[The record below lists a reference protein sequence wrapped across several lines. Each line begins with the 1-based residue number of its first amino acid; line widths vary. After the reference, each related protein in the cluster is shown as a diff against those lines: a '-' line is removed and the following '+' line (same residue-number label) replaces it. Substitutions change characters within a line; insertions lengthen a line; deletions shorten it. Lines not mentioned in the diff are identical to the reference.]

1 MHSSSNEA
9 ASDHSG
15 AVLHVWRTATIT
27 TIDVPTP
34 HATHIPNM
42 PTPAT
47 HSSSAASAKPA
58 EHGSRYRYVVLAM
71 LVLSY
76 TFNFLDRQILGIL
89 KEPIK
94 QELGLTDTQ
103 LGLMGGLAFAMLYS
117 TLAVPIAWLAD
128 RTSRSWIMTG
138 ALGLWSAFT
147 MACGLATGFWSLFL
161 ARVGVGFGEAG
172 GVAPA
177 YSLVSDYFPRA
188 QRARALAAYSFGI
201 PVGSALGILFGG
213 LIAASMSWRVAFV
226 IVGGAG
232 VLFAPIF
239 KLVVKD
245 PVRGGLDGATA
256 KTPSIA
262 PSIAPLIAPPFST
275 VVATV
280 LPKPTFWLLALGA
293 ASASVCGYGVA
304 FWLPSFFI
312 RSLGLTLVE
321 TSWFYGGITL
331 IGGVA
336 GIWLGGVVADRFA
349 KKNRAAY
356 ALTPAVCFLVALPFA
371 YAAMNATSLVWAFL
385 LFLVPTGLNLAWL
398 GPVVGAV
405 QQLAPANMRTTTSA
419 LFLLVNNL
427 LGIAVGLWIFGYL
440 SDLLAPRYGTES
452 MRYALYCAAG
462 LYVLASLLLWLAS
475 RRHAVDWVDG

>member
-1 MHSSSNEA
+1 MRI
-9 ASDHSG
+9 G
-15 AVLHVWRTATIT
+15 TIGTAVHTRSTV
-27 TIDVPTP
+27 
-34 HATHIPNM
+34 HIPDM
-42 PTPAT
+42 ATPST
-47 HSSSAASAKPA
+47 HSPSNAPVNPA
-58 EHGSRYRYVVLAM
+58 EQGSRYRYLVLAM
-71 LVLSY
+71 LVLAY

-128 RTSRSWIMTG
+128 RASRTWIMTA

-161 ARVGVGFGEAG
+161 SRVGVGFGEAG

-177 YSLVSDYFPRA
+177 YSLVSDYFPKE

-213 LIAASMSWRVAFV
+213 LIAASISWRVAFF

-232 VLFAPIF
+232 VLLAPIF

-256 KTPSIA
+256 AA
-262 PSIAPLIAPPFST
+262 PSIAPAFSK

-293 ASASVCGYGVA
+293 ACSSVCGYGVA

-312 RSLGLTLVE
+312 RSLGLTLVQ
-321 TSWFYGGITL
+321 TSWYFGGINL

-336 GIWLGGVVADRFA
+336 GIWLGGAFADRFA

-371 YAAMNATSLVWAFL
+371 YAAMNTTSLVWAFV

-398 GPVVGAV
+398 GPVIGAV
-405 QQLAPANMRTTTSA
+405 QHLAPANMRTTTNS
-419 LFLLVNNL
+419 LFLLINNL

-452 MRYALYCAAG
+452 MRYALYCGAG
-462 LYVLASLLLWLAS
+462 FYVMASLLLWLAS
-475 RRHAVDWVDG
+475 RRLAADWVEG

>member
-1 MHSSSNEA
+1 M
-9 ASDHSG
+9 
-15 AVLHVWRTATIT
+15 L
-27 TIDVPTP
+27 
-34 HATHIPNM
+34 HIPAM
-42 PTPAT
+42 ATPSSHSIAVAAATPA
-47 HSSSAASAKPA
+47 AP
-58 EHGSRYRYVVLAM
+58 GSRARYVVLAM
-71 LVLSY
+71 LVLAY

-128 RTSRSWIMTG
+128 RTSRPWIMTG

-161 ARVGVGFGEAG
+161 ARAGVGFGEAG

-177 YSLVSDYFPRA
+177 YSLVSDYFPKA

-213 LIAASMSWRVAFV
+213 LIAASMSWRVAFF

-245 PVRGGLDGATA
+245 PVRGGLDAATA
-256 KTPSIA
+256 IAPLTAPSIA
-262 PSIAPLIAPPFST
+262 PSFSN

-452 MRYALYCAAG
+452 MRYARYCGAG
-462 LYVLASLLLWLAS
+462 FYVLASLLLWLAS
-475 RRHAVDWVDG
+475 RRLAADWVDG

>member
-1 MHSSSNEA
+1 MRIPDKTT
-9 ASDHSG
+9 SD
-15 AVLHVWRTATIT
+15 
-27 TIDVPTP
+27 
-34 HATHIPNM
+34 N
-42 PTPAT
+42 PALQ
-47 HSSSAASAKPA
+47 
-58 EHGSRYRYVVLAM
+58 GSRYRYLVLAM
-71 LVLSY
+71 LALAY

-94 QELGLTDTQ
+94 QDLGLTDTQ

-117 TLAVPIAWLAD
+117 TLAVPIGWLAD
-128 RTSRSWIMTG
+128 RASRSWIITA

-172 GVAPA
+172 GVAPS
-177 YSLVSDYFPRA
+177 YSLVSDYFPPA

-213 LIAASMSWRVAFV
+213 LIAASISWRVAFF

-232 VLFAPIF
+232 VLLAPIF

-245 PVRGGLDGATA
+245 PVRGGLDGATL
-256 KTPSIA
+256 IA
-262 PSIAPLIAPPFST
+262 TSAAPNVAPPFAQ

-293 ASASVCGYGVA
+293 ASASVSGYGVA

-321 TSWFYGGITL
+321 TSWFYGAISL
-331 IGGVA
+331 VGGVA
-336 GIWLGGVVADRFA
+336 GIWLGGGLADRFGN
-349 KKNRAAY
+349 KNRAAY

-371 YAAMNATSLVWAFL
+371 YAAMNTTSLVWAFL

-398 GPVVGAV
+398 GPVLGAV
-405 QQLAPANMRTTTSA
+405 QHLAPANMRTTTNS
-419 LFLLVNNL
+419 LFLLINNL
-427 LGIAVGLWIFGYL
+427 LGIALGLWIFGFL
-440 SDLLAPRYGTES
+440 SDLLAPHYGAES
-452 MRYALYCAAG
+452 MRYALYCGAG
-462 LYVLASLLLWLAS
+462 FYLLASLLLWLAS
-475 RRHAVDWVDG
+475 RRLAADWVDG

>member
-1 MHSSSNEA
+1 
-9 ASDHSG
+9 
-15 AVLHVWRTATIT
+15 
-27 TIDVPTP
+27 
-34 HATHIPNM
+34 M

-262 PSIAPLIAPPFST
+262 PPFST

-280 LPKPTFWLLALGA
+280 L
-293 ASASVCGYGVA
+293 CGYGVA

-336 GIWLGGVVADRFA
+336 GIWLGGVLADRFA
-349 KKNRAAY
+349 TKNRAAY

-452 MRYALYCAAG
+452 MRYALYCGAG

-475 RRHAVDWVDG
+475 RRLAADWVDG

>member
-1 MHSSSNEA
+1 MCIP
-9 ASDHSG
+9 G
-15 AVLHVWRTATIT
+15 KT
-27 TIDVPTP
+27 TSENP
-34 HATHIPNM
+34 
-42 PTPAT
+42 
-47 HSSSAASAKPA
+47 AKPS
-58 EHGSRYRYVVLAM
+58 SRYRYLVLAM
-71 LVLSY
+71 LALAY

-117 TLAVPIAWLAD
+117 TVAVPVAWLAD
-128 RTSRSWIMTG
+128 RASRTWIVTV

-172 GVAPA
+172 GVAPS
-177 YSLVSDYFPRA
+177 YSLVSDYFPPA
-188 QRARALAAYSFGI
+188 QRARALAVYSFGI

-213 LIAASMSWRVAFV
+213 LIAASISWRVAFFV
-226 IVGGAG
+226 VGGAG
-232 VLFAPIF
+232 VLLAPIF
-239 KLVVKD
+239 KLIVKD
-245 PVRGGLDGATA
+245 PVRGGLDGAM
-256 KTPSIA
+256 SIA
-262 PSIAPLIAPPFST
+262 TDAAPRVAPSFAQ

-280 LPKPTFWLLALGA
+280 LPKPAFWLLALGA

-321 TSWFYGGITL
+321 SSWFYSAINLLGGI
-331 IGGVA
+331 A
-336 GIWLGGVVADRFA
+336 GMWLGGALADRFG

-356 ALTPAVCFLVALPFA
+356 ALTPAICFLVALPLF
-371 YAAMNATSLVWAFL
+371 YAAMNTTSLVWAFL
-385 LFLVPTGLNLAWL
+385 LFLLPTGLNVAWL
-398 GPVVGAV
+398 GPVLGAI
-405 QQLAPANMRTTTSA
+405 QHLAPASMRTITSS

-440 SDLLAPRYGTES
+440 SDLLAPRYGAES
-452 MRYALYCAAG
+452 MRYALYCGAG
-462 LYVLASLLLWLAS
+462 FYLLASLLLWLAS
-475 RRHAVDWVDG
+475 RRLAADWVEG

>member
-1 MHSSSNEA
+1 MAHPSSQSASNAPVNAPANAPVNAPVNADVNA
-9 ASDHSG
+9 A
-15 AVLHVWRTATIT
+15 
-27 TIDVPTP
+27 
-34 HATHIPNM
+34 
-42 PTPAT
+42 
-47 HSSSAASAKPA
+47 
-58 EHGSRYRYVVLAM
+58 EQGSRYRYLVLAM
-71 LVLSY
+71 LIIAY

-117 TLAVPIAWLAD
+117 TVAVPIAWLAD
-128 RTSRSWIMTG
+128 RASRTWIMTA
-138 ALGLWSAFT
+138 ALALWSAFT

-177 YSLVSDYFPRA
+177 YSLVSDYFPKA

-213 LIAASMSWRVAFV
+213 LIAASISWRVAFF

-239 KLVVKD
+239 RLVVRD
-245 PVRGGLDGATA
+245 PIRGGLDGVTA
-256 KTPSIA
+256 ASSTAASSTA
-262 PSIAPLIAPPFST
+262 ASSTAASSTAAPPFSK
-275 VVATV
+275 VVSTV

-293 ASASVCGYGVA
+293 ASSSVCGYGVA

-312 RSLGLTLVE
+312 RSLKLSLVE
-321 TSWFYGGITL
+321 TSWFYGGINL

-336 GIWLGGVVADRFA
+336 GIWLGGALADRYA
-349 KKNRAAY
+349 MTNRAAY

-371 YAAMNATSLVWAFL
+371 YAAMNAKSLVWVFV
-385 LFLVPTGLNLAWL
+385 LFLIPTGLNLAWL
-398 GPVVGAV
+398 GPVIGAV
-405 QQLAPANMRTTTSA
+405 QHLAPANMRTTTSS
-419 LFLLVNNL
+419 LFLLINNL
-427 LGIAVGLWIFGYL
+427 LGIALGLWIFGYL

-452 MRYALYCAAG
+452 MRYALYFG
-462 LYVLASLLLWLAS
+462 GGFYVLASLLLWLAS
-475 RRHAVDWVDG
+475 RRLSSDWVDG